1 MLLAATP
8 AAQAWEPPPG
18 MSTRQVL
25 NDARKDADEGRLDAA
40 AEKQLWFH
48 EHALAREPAMSG
60 VRLSFALADWAA
72 LARRHPP
79 AMAQLLA
86 VRDRAA
92 ARVDA
97 GGRQGD
103 QAMGEV
109 TSINRYLN
117 QPESTRDAFARFA
130 LRDPV
135 LAERS
140 ALDVLPALI
149 ATNEFELAGR
159 HLRVEAALARMEGL
173 YKSLQQAPLRLS
185 EADKAQMLRH
195 HQRYIDLELARVV
208 LVLARTQRE
217 AEAEQVV
224 ARGQALL
231 GPDANTHHMA
241 QALRGVTPP
250 DDLAG
255 S

>member
-159 HLRVEAALARMEGL
+159 HMRMEGL